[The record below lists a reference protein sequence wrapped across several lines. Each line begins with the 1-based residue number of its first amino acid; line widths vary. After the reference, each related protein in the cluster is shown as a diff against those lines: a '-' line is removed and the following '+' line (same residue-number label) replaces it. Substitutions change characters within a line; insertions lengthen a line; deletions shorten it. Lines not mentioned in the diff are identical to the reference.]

1 MSGLYIHIPFC
12 TYKCSYCNFYSIVNM
27 NNIDIYK
34 KYTRL
39 LIEELK
45 IRIKDY
51 KQKIE
56 TIYLG
61 GGTPSVLGHDLLK
74 YLLDNIKDIVYTHN
88 ENKYL
93 IKEITIE
100 SNINN
105 INDKYINFLENIEN
119 IRLSLGIQTFNEKSL
134 SIINRHTEKK
144 DIINA
149 LKLINKSSLENI
161 SLDFIC
167 GLPLNSKTQIKDDIL
182 FSFDLLPKIKHA
194 SLYYLELTESLK
206 KKWEKLLPSEEESI
220 IYYKLASDTLE
231 SLGLKRY
238 EISNYS
244 LPDYN
249 SIHNSNYWLMKDY
262 IGIGVSAS
270 GCYNNIRYTN
280 VKMINDY
287 FNSISK
293 NQIAEKESEYLDKD
307 TRKKEFIFLSLRTV
321 KGIDINKY
329 NCIFNEDF
337 YLNHKKT
344 INSHREYFNISPK
357 YLSIKNSYF
366 NYADEISILLL

>member
-1 MSGLYIHIPFC
+1 
-12 TYKCSYCNFYSIVNM
+12 
-27 NNIDIYK
+27 
-34 KYTRL
+34 
-39 LIEELK
+39 IEELK

-105 INDKYINFLENIEN
+105 INDNYINFLENIEN

-161 SLDFIC
+161 SIDFIC

-182 FSFDLLPKIKHA
+182 FSFDLLPKIKHT

-231 SLGLKRY
+231 GLGLKRY

-270 GCYNNIRYTN
+270 GCYNNVRYTN

-293 NQIAEKESEYLDKD
+293 NKIAEKESEYLDKD

>member
-1 MSGLYIHIPFC
+1 M
-12 TYKCSYCNFYSIVNM
+12 
-27 NNIDIYK
+27 
-34 KYTRL
+34 
-39 LIEELK
+39 EELK

-61 GGTPSVLGHDLLK
+61 GGTPSVLGADLLK
-74 YLLDNIKDIVYTHN
+74 YLLDNILDIVYKHN

-105 INDKYINFLENIEN
+105 INNKYINLLESIEN

-134 SIINRHTEKK
+134 SIINRHTNKK
-144 DIINA
+144 DIIKS

-167 GLPLNSKTQIKDDIL
+167 GLPLNSKTQIRDDIL

-206 KKWEKLLPSEEESI
+206 NKWEKLLPSEEESI
-220 IYYKLASDTLE
+220 IYYKLASDTLY

-238 EISNYS
+238 EVSNFAFSSYS
-244 LPDYN
+244 

-293 NQIAEKESEYLDKD
+293 NQLAEKEREYLDKD

-337 YLNHKKT
+337 YLKHKKT
-344 INSHREYFNISPK
+344 INSYREYFNISPK